1 MACTALT
8 KGRGLDCNRISGG
21 IKYVYLGVYDQFD
34 APIETTGIVVVN
46 SEVTDIDML
55 VDGVQNT
62 LYRYTMPLGVANL
75 TETIV
80 GSRENGTIYY
90 TPTLNVILNR
100 LTKEDQNEIKLLGS
114 TKVVAF
120 AQLNATLS
128 TGGASDGHD
137 VIIALGVE
145 NGLQLNAGSMDSGA
159 AWGDRSGYTLNFDG
173 MEQNPFP
180 MVADYT
186 TVPFD
191 NAGFEIGTIVNS

>member
-21 IKYVYLGVYDQFD
+21 IKYVYFGVYDQFD
-34 APIETTGIVVVN
+34 APIETAGIVVVD
-46 SEVTDIDML
+46 SIVTDIEMGATFSL
-55 VDGVQNT
+55 F
-62 LYRYTMPLGVANL
+62 RYTMPLGVASA

-90 TPTLNVILNR
+90 TPTLSVILNR
-100 LTKEDQNEIKLLGS
+100 LTKEDQNQIKLLGS

-120 AQLNATLS
+120 AQLNATLT
-128 TGGASDGHD
+128 TGGSSDAHD

-145 NGLQLNAGSMDSGA
+145 NGLQLNAGTMDTGA
-159 AWGDRSGYTLNFDG
+159 SWGDRSGYSLTITG
-173 MEQNPFP
+173 MENKPFP
-180 MVADYT
+180 MILDYT

-191 NAGFEIGTIVNS
+191 NAAFDIPGGIVTS

>member
-21 IKYVYLGVYDQFD
+21 IKYVYFGVYDQFD
-34 APIETTGIVVVN
+34 APIETAGIVVVD
-46 SEVTDIDML
+46 SIVTDIEMGATFSL
-55 VDGVQNT
+55 F
-62 LYRYTMPLGVANL
+62 RYTMPLGVASA

-90 TPTLNVILNR
+90 TPTLSVILNR
-100 LTKEDQNEIKLLGS
+100 LTKEDQNQIKLLGS

-120 AQLNATLS
+120 AQLNATLT
-128 TGGASDGHD
+128 TGGSSDAHD

-145 NGLQLNAGSMDSGA
+145 NGLQLNAGTMDTGA
-159 AWGDRSGYTLNFDG
+159 SWGDRSGYTLNFDG

-191 NAGFEIGTIVNS
+191 NAAFDIPGGIVTS